1 MGDFANVFKKLRVS
15 AGYTQ
20 EELSKK
26 LGISRSRIGMYETGS
41 REPDFETLETIAD
54 FFNVDIDY
62 LMGRESGSMYYLNPD
77 TAKAAQEIFDNR
89 ELRVL
94 FDAARNAKPE
104 DLETV
109 TDVLRALLAKE
120 NGRNGDDG
128 A

>member
-62 LMGRESGSMYYLNPD
+62 LMGRESSSMYYLNPD